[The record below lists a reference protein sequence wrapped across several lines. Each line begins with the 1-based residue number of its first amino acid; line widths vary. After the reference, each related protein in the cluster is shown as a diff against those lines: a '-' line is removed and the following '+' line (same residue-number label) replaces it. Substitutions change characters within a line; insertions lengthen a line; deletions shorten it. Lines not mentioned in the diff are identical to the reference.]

1 MIYFCVFQYIAEQRS
16 SWQWMGRIA
25 LIGWSLGCGAIHEY
39 SAVYCQV
46 YYNEVQYACNTLY
59 CAIYYNAVELMGVIA
74 VHNSVGRLDVS
85 YTFSA
90 LQ

>member
-1 MIYFCVFQYIAEQRS
+1 MDGAHCVN
-16 SWQWMGRIA
+16 W
-25 LIGWSLGCGAIHEY
+25 LVIGVRGDTYEY

-59 CAIYYNAVELMGVIA
+59 FAIYYNAVELMGVIA
-74 VHNSVGRLDVS
+74 VQNSVGRLDVS

-90 LQ
+90 L

>member
-1 MIYFCVFQYIAEQRS
+1 
-16 SWQWMGRIA
+16 MGRIA

-46 YYNEVQYACNTLY
+46 YYKEVHIYACYTLY
-59 CAIYYNAVELMGVIA
+59 SAIYYNAVELMGVIA

-90 LQ
+90 L

>member
-1 MIYFCVFQYIAEQRS
+1 
-16 SWQWMGRIA
+16 MGRIA
-25 LIGWSLGCGAIHEY
+25 LIGWSLGCGAIHES

-90 LQ
+90 L

>member
-1 MIYFCVFQYIAEQRS
+1 
-16 SWQWMGRIA
+16 MGRIA
-25 LIGWSLGCGAIHEY
+25 LIGWSLGCGAIHES

-74 VHNSVGRLDVS
+74 VQNSVGRLDVS

-90 LQ
+90 L